1 MAGWVAVSSLL
12 SFRFISPL
20 QDIKITWN
28 LFQAH
33 VLKGLFVP
41 MTLFFFFPA
50 CPQLQAN
57 KNVFVWLQTV
67 SVHSDNIFPYKLI
80 SGLWDM
86 TPSCFREQG
95 GYASGFSCLVKNMW
109 FTFLN
114 DVFFHVKRL
123 GGGEKTEKLWLMVD
137 KSSPVPKGSYLPF
150 LLSKLLFQTCVQM
163 IQSAFW
169 WPSTPD
175 APSPTQCTDGGCRSS
190 RAARQDG
197 SKATAC
203 PRLNYVVG
211 FRTVAGQTGLYYLHI
226 ECPNLGVM
234 RHNNFAVSTVH
245 AQNTVAMHGVPDTQG
260 RVG

>member
-1 MAGWVAVSSLL
+1 MSLCDCKLSVYILIISFHINWSQDSGIWHPPVSGSKGVT
-12 SFRFISPL
+12 L
-20 QDIKITWN
+20 QGLAAWWKIW
-28 LFQAH
+28 
-33 VLKGLFVP
+33 
-41 MTLFFFFPA
+41 
-50 CPQLQAN
+50 
-57 KNVFVWLQTV
+57 
-67 SVHSDNIFPYKLI
+67 
-80 SGLWDM
+80 
-86 TPSCFREQG
+86 
-95 GYASGFSCLVKNMW
+95 KNMW

-137 KSSPVPKGSYLPF
+137 KGSPVPKGFSLPS

-163 IQSAFW
+163 IQSTFW

-175 APSPTQCTDGGCRSS
+175 APSPTQCTDGGCPSS

-203 PRLNYVVG
+203 PRVNYVVG
-211 FRTVAGQTGLYYLHI
+211 FRTVAGQTGPCYLHI

-234 RHNNFAVSTVH
+234 RHNSFAVSAVH
-245 AQNTVAMHGVPDTQG
+245 VQNTVAMHGVPDAQG